1 MKVDLPEILRLSGKQ
16 NLRVCVIPRSKR
28 ENSYRC
34 NQLYLRTTIQLVTQ
48 QLNGFI
54 DGTHDIIRH
63 TDTTTTH
70 LARSGHG
77 GAGELPY
84 VGITKDTCNISDDVI
99 GQDILLIDDLYTKTV
114 NIDED
119 CIQAL
124 LDKGARSVIFTLS
137 AKRCQDSE
145 NTLYMKYSENALNI
159 LTVRTFPQKGPA
171 WIDKNLRGNEDLSIL
186 YHLLETHEYEFMKK
200 RERIE
205 SAINQ
210 LGNCADGLVA
220 IGDAN
225 FPSLRGS
232 VKPADKPFALF
243 YKGDISLLSKD
254 NLNIAVIGVLNPD
267 EKIELTERMV
277 TSEIIKHNATI
288 VSGLALGCDSI
299 AHQTALEKGARTIA
313 ILPST
318 LDSILPKE
326 NVELAEKL
334 LKQEDC
340 LLVNITKFPKVEMT
354 W

>member
-1 MKVDLPEILRLSGKQ
+1 
-16 NLRVCVIPRSKR
+16 
-28 ENSYRC
+28 
-34 NQLYLRTTIQLVTQ
+34 
-48 QLNGFI
+48 
-54 DGTHDIIRH
+54 
-63 TDTTTTH
+63 
-70 LARSGHG
+70 
-77 GAGELPY
+77 
-84 VGITKDTCNISDDVI
+84 
-99 GQDILLIDDLYTKTV
+99 
-114 NIDED
+114 
-119 CIQAL
+119 
-124 LDKGARSVIFTLS
+124 
-137 AKRCQDSE
+137 
-145 NTLYMKYSENALNI
+145 MKYSENALNI

-243 YKGDISLLSKD
+243 YKGNISLLSKE

-326 NVELAEKL
+326 NVELAEKIVEAGGL
-334 LKQEDC
+334 LISEYYEAPKSRNDMVSRFVVRDRLQALFSDAVLLSASYAPNNLGNDCGSRHAMEKAKSYGIKRGVIYNDSKHHDIAMYDLNRQILEEDSSVIRIDSANMSEAV
-340 LLVNITKFPKVEMT
+340 LRLVTKPNQRFLF
-354 W
+354 